1 MRVPRLTTWCGLAA
15 LAVLCA
21 TVGISVGCS
30 GPADQGRE
38 LEQAGDLEGAI
49 LYYEAALRED
59 PDDVELLAALASD
72 LALLGRHDQALPV
85 QERVVELDQEDVQT
99 RLELGF
105 NYLNHQKDRAADA
118 VRILSEAALLEP
130 TAQHLTFKAQAQ
142 ILLGDDEGADR
153 GEPDEPGGDLEAGE
167 DDRGHGLAAH
177 HRRAEVRG
185 HRPTRRHPPRP
196 LPTMFRDRRDP
207 LENGR

>member
-85 QERVVELDQEDVQT
+85 QERVVELDHEDVQT

-142 ILLGDDEGADR
+142 ILLGDDEGAER
-153 GEPDEPGGDLEAGE
+153 TLLEAVESEPEYGFSYTVLHSLLVSRGAHEEAARVE
-167 DDRGHGLAAH
+167 DQALLHGIH
-177 HRRAEVRG
+177 IG
-185 HRPTRRHPPRP
+185 TQ
-196 LPTMFRDRRDP
+196 
-207 LENGR
+207 